1 EWLEFRMHTVRRRLE
16 HRLER
21 VESRLHLLEGLLIA
35 YLNIDEVIR
44 IIREEDKPK
53 QALIEHFGLSD
64 RQAEAILE
72 IRLRQLA
79 RLEEIKIRAEQDEL
93 AEERDWLAKTLGSAQ
108 RMKTLVAK
116 ELKEDA
122 DTYGDDRRSPLV
134 EREDAKALGEADLVP
149 AEPVTVVVSKM
160 GWVRAARGHDVDAE
174 GLNYRTGDAYQ
185 ASAPGRSNQPVHFL
199 DSLGRA
205 YTLPAYTLPSARGQG
220 EPLTGRLSPPSGA
233 EFMAVLMADDEQ
245 QWLLASDAAYG
256 FVVRHE
262 QLLANTRAGKAVLT
276 MPKNSVLLPPAAVND
291 MATDRVAVLSNEGR
305 LLVFPIAELPEMARG
320 KGNRLMAITAARA
333 QERAEFVQALTILQ
347 P

>member
-1 EWLEFRMHTVRRRLE
+1 
-16 HRLER
+16 
-21 VESRLHLLEGLLIA
+21 
-35 YLNIDEVIR
+35 
-44 IIREEDKPK
+44 
-53 QALIEHFGLSD
+53 
-64 RQAEAILE
+64 
-72 IRLRQLA
+72 
-79 RLEEIKIRAEQDEL
+79 
-93 AEERDWLAKTLGSAQ
+93 
-108 RMKTLVAK
+108 
-116 ELKEDA
+116 
-122 DTYGDDRRSPLV
+122 
-134 EREDAKALGEADLVP
+134 
-149 AEPVTVVVSKM
+149 
-160 GWVRAARGHDVDAE
+160 
-174 GLNYRTGDAYQ
+174 
-185 ASAPGRSNQPVHFL
+185 APGRSNQPVHFL

-233 EFMAVLMADDEQ
+233 EFMAVLMADYEQ

-347 P
+347 PNDTLVVQAGRRHMSLTPRDLAHYEGERGRRGAKLPRGFQNVTSISVETESKKAPKAFSLLGPSYAVGWLVCLWCLNGQGFGEGFKQTTDEPGLQQNVRLKLFKSIIAFKIILFFCQHIECF